1 MQDTMF
7 PFCIYEFTSFY
18 LIRTATAVLENV
30 VMMMMTMMMTMT
42 MTVTWYLVLMAEHEI
57 KGISEEPAICV

>member
-30 VMMMMTMMMTMT
+30 VMMTTMTT
-42 MTVTWYLVLMAEHEI
+42 MTVACYLVLMAEHEI
-57 KGISEEPAICV
+57 KGLSEEPAICV

>member
-30 VMMMMTMMMTMT
+30 VVMMTTMMM

>member
-30 VMMMMTMMMTMT
+30 VMMTMTMMT
-42 MTVTWYLVLMAEHEI
+42 MTVTCYLVLMAEHEI
-57 KGISEEPAICV
+57 KGISEELAICV

>member
-30 VMMMMTMMMTMT
+30 VVMMMTTMT
-42 MTVTWYLVLMAEHEI
+42 MTVTCYLVLMAEHEI

>member
-18 LIRTATAVLENV
+18 LIRTATAVLQNV
-30 VMMMMTMMMTMT
+30 VMMMMTT
-42 MTVTWYLVLMAEHEI
+42 TVTCYLVLMAEHEI
-57 KGISEEPAICV
+57 KGLSEEPAIFV

>member
-18 LIRTATAVLENV
+18 LIRTATAVLQNV
-30 VMMMMTMMMTMT
+30 VMMMMTM
-42 MTVTWYLVLMAEHEI
+42 TVTCDLVLMAEHEI
-57 KGISEEPAICV
+57 KGLSEEPAIFV

>member
-18 LIRTATAVLENV
+18 LIRTATAVLQNV
-30 VMMMMTMMMTMT
+30 VMMMTMT
-42 MTVTWYLVLMAEHEI
+42 MTMTVTCYLILMAEHDI
-57 KGISEEPAICV
+57 KGLSEEPAIFV

>member
-30 VMMMMTMMMTMT
+30 VMMMTTMM
-42 MTVTWYLVLMAEHEI
+42 TVACYLVLMAEHEI
-57 KGISEEPAICV
+57 KGLSEEPAICV

>member
-1 MQDTMF
+1 MF

-18 LIRTATAVLENV
+18 LITTATAVLQNV
-30 VMMMMTMMMTMT
+30 VMMMMKT
-42 MTVTWYLVLMAEHEI
+42 MTVTCYLVLMAEHEI